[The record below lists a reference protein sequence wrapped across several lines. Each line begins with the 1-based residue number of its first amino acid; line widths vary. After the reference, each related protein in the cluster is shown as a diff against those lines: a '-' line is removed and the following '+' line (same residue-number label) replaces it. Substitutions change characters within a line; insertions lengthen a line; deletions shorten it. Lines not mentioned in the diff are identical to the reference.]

1 MSFFKRLFGKN
12 EPAPVVPDVVFGR
25 YTDAYKTQEQQA
37 AWERSLV
44 LFDDG
49 DALGAYRD
57 LFTFL
62 RDEQADN
69 LQWGQEAGALSF
81 EFQQGSRR
89 IRGVAN
95 HEKVWAESRIAQA
108 DDLNVG
114 FLRRLVE
121 QNFSLKFCRYA
132 LTPDNSLAIV
142 FDSHTAD
149 GSPLKL
155 LHALRELAL
164 NADKQD
170 DLLLDEFRTLRPAE
184 DRSTPEVPP
193 SEKQAKYHYLQSQIS
208 AAFAALDEGK
218 PDPHQYPGGYV
229 YLLLSLAFRLDYL
242 IQPQGFMMDALEQV
256 YNVYFNK
263 DERSPAAKVQALRG
277 LFQRLLDRPQEAVFA
292 EMYRTKSTFG
302 INPAVGHERVRG
314 LIEGELPKME
324 WHLQQ
329 RHPELIAMAIPQY
342 AVGYALFHYAPPPPT
357 RALLHLFYQ
366 VTEAPFFADLGFPDQ
381 LVEPSGLP
389 KQAAAERAVR
399 DLAQQYCSLFPKFRP
414 DPSQLR
420 YDSLPI
426 FARSYLEMVARTE
439 M

>member
-1 MSFFKRLFGKN
+1 MSFFTRIFGKK
-12 EPAPVVPDVVFGR
+12 EPAHAAPDVVFGR
-25 YTDAYKTQEQQA
+25 YTDAYKTPAQQA

-49 DALGAYRD
+49 NPLAAYRE

-62 RDEQADN
+62 RDEATDN
-69 LQWGQEAGALSF
+69 LQWGQEAGALTF
-81 EFQQGSRR
+81 EFQQGSRH

-95 HEKVWAESRIAQA
+95 HQKVWAESRIAQA

-132 LTPDNSLAIV
+132 LTPDNCLAIV

-149 GSPLKL
+149 GAPLKI

-170 DLLLDEFRTLRPAE
+170 DLLLDEFRSLRPAE
-184 DRSTPEVPP
+184 QRAGTDVPTH
-193 SEKQAKYHYLQSQIS
+193 EKQAKYNYLRQQIET
-208 AAFAALDEGK
+208 AFAALDEGR

-242 IQPQGFMMDALEQV
+242 VQPQGFMMDTLEQV
-256 YNVYFNK
+256 YNTYFNK
-263 DERSPAAKVQALRG
+263 DERSPAAKVQALRRE
-277 LFQRLLDRPQEAVFA
+277 LQRLLDRSQEALFA

-302 INPAVGHERVRG
+302 INPAVGHERVRS
-314 LIEGELPKME
+314 LIEGELPKMD

-329 RHPELIAMAIPQY
+329 RHPEVITMAIPQY
-342 AVGYALFHYAPPPPT
+342 AVGYALFHYAPPPPIK
-357 RALLHLFYQ
+357 ALLHLLYQ
-366 VTEAPFFADLGFPDQ
+366 VTEAPFFAELGFQ
-381 LVEPSGLP
+381 TGLTDTNGQP
-389 KQAAAERAVR
+389 RQTGLERAVR
-399 DLAQQYCSLFPKFRP
+399 DLGEQYRTAFPKFRP
-414 DPSQLR
+414 DPTQLR
-420 YDSLPI
+420 YDSMPV
-426 FARSYLEMVARTE
+426 FARSYLEMVARVE
-439 M
+439 L